1 MNPKQDKLKE
11 FHTRHIIIKLLKIIR
26 TIKRYLELNVKNPCK
41 NTCDS
46 AKAYFRGKFIALF
59 DSGPFLNSM
68 ENIDFFF
75 FKSSNQLLYAFCSGF
90 LLIFRRRG
98 GVKYAYSI
106 LTRIKTLILS
116 HKN

>member
-26 TIKRYLELNVKNPCK
+26 TIKRYLELNVKNTCK

-75 FKSSNQLLYAFCSGF
+75 LNQVINCCMHSVQDFYLYSEEEMG
-90 LLIFRRRG
+90 
-98 GVKYAYSI
+98 
-106 LTRIKTLILS
+106 
-116 HKN
+116 